1 MIINTEY
8 KQTELSERKTKRS
21 SHSKQLLFLKNSK
34 MKNLKNSIKKF
45 ICILTI
51 VLIICCGVGGV
62 VYTIANLG
70 AINTFILIGAIIFIK
85 AGATMLKSINLKF

>member
-1 MIINTEY
+1 
-8 KQTELSERKTKRS
+8 
-21 SHSKQLLFLKNSK
+21 

-70 AINTFILIGAIIFIK
+70 ATNTIILIGAIVFIK
-85 AGATMLKSINLKF
+85 VGATMLKSINLKF

>member
-1 MIINTEY
+1 
-8 KQTELSERKTKRS
+8 
-21 SHSKQLLFLKNSK
+21 

-70 AINTFILIGAIIFIK
+70 ATNTIILIGAIIFIK
-85 AGATMLKSINLKF
+85 VGATMLRSINLKF